1 MTSQQSG
8 QHSSTASVAAAVERL
23 SQAQATGVPCAP
35 VRDLIGTDD
44 LDAAYAVQQGL
55 VQARIA
61 GGARV
66 VGRKIG
72 ATSKAV
78 QDQLGVDQPDF
89 GYLLDDMDVS
99 PRGGDEPISM
109 RTLLQ
114 PRVEAEVAFVLARD
128 LDLAE
133 DELTIDAVR
142 AAVEVAL
149 PALEIVDSRID
160 KWAIGFTD
168 TVADNASSGLFVVGT
183 DGRKLDAVEPRDVDR
198 GAHRLEGDRVLGEV
212 EVGTEHERDLT
223 LDPWLQQGAHRDRVV
238 GGDVHVVE
246 QVAEVRLVDPEL
258 VLHGLRRGADL
269 AAHHACSPGD
279 PGLHE
284 ALLHGVRRVQV
295 VGADQVAHGRTRDT
309 GRLGLGESLD
319 GGPDR
324 GRARVLGG
332 HVTDSRTCYSFSP

>member
-1 MTSQQSG
+1 MTS
-8 QHSSTASVAAAVERL
+8 QHSSTTSIEAAVERL

-72 ATSKAV
+72 ATSQAV

-99 PRGGDEPISM
+99 PRGDDEPISM

-128 LDLAE
+128 LDLPE

-183 DGRKLDAVEPRDVDR
+183 DGRPLTELEPRDVEMSLTINAEER
-198 GAHRLEGDRVLGEV
+198 SAGTGA
-212 EVGTEHERDLT
+212 
-223 LDPWLQQGAHRDRVV
+223 
-238 GGDVHVVE
+238 
-246 QVAEVRLVDPEL
+246 
-258 VLHGLRRGADL
+258 
-269 AAHHACSPGD
+269 ACLGD
-279 PGLHE
+279 PLE
-284 ALLHGVRRVQV
+284 ALRWLAVQAARF
-295 VGADQVAHGRTRDT
+295 GDP
-309 GRLGLGESLD
+309 L
-319 GGPDR
+319 
-324 GRARVLGG
+324 RAG
-332 HVTDSRTCYSFSP
+332 HLIL